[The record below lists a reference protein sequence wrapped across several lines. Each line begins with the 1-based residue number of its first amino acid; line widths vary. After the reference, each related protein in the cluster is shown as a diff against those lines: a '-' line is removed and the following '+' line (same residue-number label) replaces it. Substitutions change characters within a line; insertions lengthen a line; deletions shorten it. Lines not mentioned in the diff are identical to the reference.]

1 MHIASTQS
9 GHWTDEQLIDH
20 LYGVGP
26 NDKHLDHC
34 VDCGRRLAAM
44 QVRRER
50 VSVNEL
56 VSESLLAAQRRTI
69 YARLS
74 EPRRWWVEL
83 PVRRWAATAA
93 MAAVLTGSAT
103 IYERHRR
110 ELAEFR
116 ADADLARDVSRMSFE
131 SEPQATAPLEG
142 LFVE

>member
-1 MHIASTQS
+1 MHIASAQS
-9 GHWTDEQLIDH
+9 GHWTDEQLIDY

-26 NDKHLDHC
+26 NDKHLEHC
-34 VDCGRRLAAM
+34 VDCGTRLAAM

-50 VSVNEL
+50 VSMSEP

-83 PVRRWAATAA
+83 PARRWASAA
-93 MAAVLTGSAT
+93 VMAAVLAGSAT
-103 IYERHRR
+103 VYERHQR
-110 ELAEFR
+110 ELAEVR